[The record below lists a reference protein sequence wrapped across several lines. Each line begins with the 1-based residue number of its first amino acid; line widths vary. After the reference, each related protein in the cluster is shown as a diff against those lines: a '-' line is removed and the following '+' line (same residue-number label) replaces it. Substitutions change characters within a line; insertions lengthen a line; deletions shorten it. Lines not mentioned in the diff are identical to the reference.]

1 MRALLLPLALFS
13 PAALADAVLNTAEM
27 TRICVGNYG
36 GSDLQWSIFQGDE
49 GNPSFAADVPNH
61 PANATNHGYM
71 CVQTN
76 YLGGTY
82 TLRLRSADPMFSCAF
97 SNVAAGQVVEV
108 TPPEDSQGTAT
119 CTLLAADNSL
129 VAKTAASYSDLLVP
143 SPFGDQANQIQG
155 QVLEVNSGG
164 LKGQD
169 GTDMRDGANGTDG
182 SNLAQGA
189 QGECAGANGEDGEKG
204 GAAGAGQNAGG
215 IYVKADVVPG
225 TATSSGLTLSLSGWR
240 EDPTTLEKTALP
252 ATQVPILFGQYVLLR
267 AQGGDGGNGG
277 RAGNGGNGG
286 NAGTAYDRDGQLR
299 YCAPGSGGNGGQ
311 GGYPG
316 PSGAGGY
323 VYLDL
328 PSAVANVADLFYVA
342 IGPGMPGAPGL
353 PGKGG
358 QGGRVGTNPPS
369 ANQKGQDGDYLRNGF
384 AESGRLDLRYH

>member
-1 MRALLLPLALFS
+1 MRFILLPFALFA
-13 PAALADAVLNTAEM
+13 PAALADATVSYAEL
-27 TRICVGNYG
+27 TRICVGNFA

-82 TLRLRSADPMFSCAF
+82 TLRLRSADPAFSCSF
-97 SNVAAGQVVEV
+97 NDVAAGQVVEV
-108 TPPEDSQGTAT
+108 TPPTNSMSKAT
-119 CTLLAADNSL
+119 CTILSADNAIAGKVS
-129 VAKTAASYSDLLVP
+129 ASEGDLLIP
-143 SPFGDQANQIQG
+143 SPFGDQANQVQG
-155 QVLEVNSGG
+155 QVFEVNSGG

-169 GTDMRDGANGTDG
+169 GDDLRDGANGADG
-182 SNLAQGA
+182 QNLAQGA
-189 QGECAGANGEDGEKG
+189 QGDCNGGNGQDGEDG
-204 GAAGAGQNAGG
+204 GAAGGGQNAGG

-225 TATSSGLTLSLSGWR
+225 TMTSSGLTLSLSGWR
-240 EDPTTLEKTALP
+240 EDPTTLEKSAFS

-286 NAGTAYDRDGQLR
+286 NAGTTYDRDGRQA

-311 GGYPG
+311 GGLPG

-328 PSAVANVADLFYVA
+328 PSAVSGVADLFYVA
-342 IGPGMPGAPGL
+342 IGPGMPGASGL
-353 PGKGG
+353 PGIGG
-358 QGGRVGTNPPS
+358 QGGRVGLNPPS
-369 ANQKGQDGDYLRNGF
+369 ATLKGSDGGFTRNGF
-384 AESGRLDLRYH
+384 AEGGRLDLRTH